1 MKPIVAI
8 VGRAN
13 VGKST
18 LFNRIV
24 GSHVSIVEDM
34 PGTTRDR
41 IIADAEWQGRKIT
54 FVDTGGLELKAEASS
69 MMRKVTEQAV
79 KAIKEADVIVF
90 VVDIR
95 DGVIASD
102 SEIATQLRATG
113 KPIILAANKA
123 DNMKAEQGAA
133 EFYGFGLGEP
143 IPISGIHGRNV
154 DSLLDR
160 IFQYIP
166 ESTEP
171 SAVADN
177 IKLAIVGR
185 PNAGK
190 STLLNAI
197 TGKDR
202 VIVDS
207 IPGTTRDAIDS
218 AMTWEGH
225 EVVLIDTAGI
235 RRRGKT
241 GTGIDYYSLI
251 RAMHAID
258 RCDIALLVVDAA
270 ELLTAQDTHIAGYI
284 KDASKGLI
292 LIVNKWDLF
301 PERPKEEFDSYIAE
315 RLKFASFSP
324 ILYVSAKNGQGVDKI
339 LPTAFKVWGERQK
352 KISDAVVNKL
362 IKDAVEKQAPTRVGT
377 KRLVIIRAY
386 QSGVNPPR
394 FKFLVNDPELVH
406 FSYQRYLENKLRQT
420 FGFTG
425 TSLKLTFQKA
435 PARRR
440 KVKQ

>member
-24 GSHVSIVEDM
+24 GSHVAIVEDM

-41 IIADAEWQGRKIT
+41 IIADAEWQGRKLT
-54 FVDTGGLELKAEASS
+54 FVDTGGLEMKADTA

-79 KAIKEADVIVF
+79 RAIAEADVIVF

-95 DGVIASD
+95 DGVIVSD
-102 SEIATQLRATG
+102 SEIAAQLHATG
-113 KPIILAANKA
+113 KPVILAANKA
-123 DNMKAEQGAA
+123 DTSKPEQGVA
-133 EFYGFGLGEP
+133 EFFKLGLGEP
-143 IPISGIHGRNV
+143 TPVSGIHGRNV
-154 DSLLDR
+154 DLLLDR
-160 IFQYIP
+160 IVQHIP

-202 VIVDS
+202 AIVDS
-207 IPGTTRDAIDS
+207 TPGTTRDAIDS
-218 AMTWEGH
+218 AVTWEGH
-225 EVVLIDTAGI
+225 EIVLIDTAGI

-251 RAMHAID
+251 RAMHAIN
-258 RCDIALLVVDAA
+258 RCDIALLVVDAT

-284 KDASKGLI
+284 KDASKGMM
-292 LIVNKWDLF
+292 LIVNKWDLV
-301 PERPKEEFDSYIAE
+301 PEQPKERFDSYIAE

-324 ILYVSAKNGQGVDKI
+324 VLYVSAKNKQGVDKI
-339 LPTAFKVWGERQK
+339 LPIAFKVWDERQK
-352 KISDAVVNKL
+352 KMPDAVVNKL
-362 IKDAVEKQAPTRVGT
+362 IKDAVLKQAPTRVGT
-377 KRLVIIRAY
+377 KRLVVIRAY
-386 QSGVNPPR
+386 QAGVNPPK
-394 FKFLVNDPELVH
+394 FLFLVNDPELVH
-406 FSYQRYLENKLRQT
+406 FSYERYLENKLRQT
-420 FGFTG
+420 FGFIG
-425 TSLKLTFQKA
+425 TSLRLVFIKA
-435 PARRR
+435 PARKRR
-440 KVKQ
+440 RLKQ